1 MGSFGVQITCMAL
14 GILGLI
20 AAVVTIAVPRWKV
33 SAFIGQNIITA
44 QVQEEG
50 LWMECVVQSTGQQQC
65 KAYDSLLILSSD
77 LQAARAMTIISCML
91 VVLSLLILCAGA
103 EFTTCIDNDAVKPKM
118 SLVSAVGLIIAG
130 LLLIIPVSWAA
141 NNVVR
146 DFNNPLVAQP
156 QKRELGACIFV
167 GWAGGVLLL
176 LAGGLLC
183 CFSGLCSGG
192 SGGSSGAAKYYSN
205 NPTAPSKNYV

>member
-1 MGSFGVQITCMAL
+1 MGSSGVQIVCVAL

-20 AAVVTIAVPRWKV
+20 AAVVTIAVPRWKI

-65 KAYDSLLILSSD
+65 KSYDSLLILSSD

-91 VVLSLLILCAGA
+91 TVLCLLILCAGA
-103 EFTTCIDNDAVKPKM
+103 DFTTCIDNAEVKPKV
-118 SLVSAVGLIIAG
+118 SLVSAVGLIVAG

-146 DFNNPLVAQP
+146 DFNNPLVVQS

-167 GWAGGVLLL
+167 GWGGGVLLL

-183 CFSGLCSGG
+183 CFSRPR
-192 SGGSSGAAKYYSN
+192 SGGSSGTAKYYSN
-205 NPTAPSKNYV
+205 SASAPSKNYV